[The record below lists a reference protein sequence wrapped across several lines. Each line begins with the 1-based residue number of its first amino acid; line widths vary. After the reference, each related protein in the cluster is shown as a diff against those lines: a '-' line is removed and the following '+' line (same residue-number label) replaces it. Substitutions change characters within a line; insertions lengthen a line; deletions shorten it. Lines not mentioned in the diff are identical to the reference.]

1 MTRKE
6 ILDTAEKTVCTDR
19 NEIYGG
25 PENSFQMIGDLWAR
39 YIREKCVGPDTV
51 VDIGADDVA
60 ALMALFKIAR
70 IATGRYHADNW
81 IDLAGYA
88 ACGGEIAAQYD
99 AKMTDV
105 VKEVLG

>member
-6 ILDTAEKTVCTDR
+6 ILETAEKTVCTDR
-19 NEIYGG
+19 NDIYGG
-25 PENSFQMIGDLWAR
+25 PENSFSMIGDLWAR
-39 YIREKCVGPDTV
+39 YIREKCVGPDTD

-60 ALMALFKIAR
+60 ALMGLFKIAR

-81 IDLAGYA
+81 IDLAGDA

-99 AKMTDV
+99 AQMTDV
-105 VKEVLG
+105 VKEELG